1 MEDRSA
7 KTVAERW
14 SVLVQSTLQEIQFYL
29 RDLHDEL
36 PMKTV
41 HQLRLALKRLR
52 VLLAVLEQTRDGL
65 KQVIT
70 LQKSVNKLFEVAGIL
85 RDAQVRRGLLE
96 EEHSLHFL
104 LPEAD
109 KNVRKAEKRFRMHQ
123 KEIKSSTFNF
133 RKSLG
138 NYLLTLD
145 QDALEN
151 AMWYLQLKYL
161 GRIHIRHGIPEDENL
176 HAIRTALKRLV
187 ELQKIRIEVGMV
199 EAMTARLEVAKSMA
213 QEIGTWHDHHLLNQY
228 MTRTLRKK
236 GTDEAHRNHVA
247 NRQDIQQ
254 VRRLELEGLINN
266 WVQETRKAFP
276 D

>member
-85 RDAQVRRGLLE
+85 RDAQVRRGL
-96 EEHSLHFL
+96 
-104 LPEAD
+104 
-109 KNVRKAEKRFRMHQ
+109 
-123 KEIKSSTFNF
+123 
-133 RKSLG
+133 
-138 NYLLTLD
+138 
-145 QDALEN
+145 
-151 AMWYLQLKYL
+151 
-161 GRIHIRHGIPEDENL
+161 
-176 HAIRTALKRLV
+176 
-187 ELQKIRIEVGMV
+187 
-199 EAMTARLEVAKSMA
+199 
-213 QEIGTWHDHHLLNQY
+213 
-228 MTRTLRKK
+228 
-236 GTDEAHRNHVA
+236 
-247 NRQDIQQ
+247 
-254 VRRLELEGLINN
+254 
-266 WVQETRKAFP
+266 
-276 D
+276 